1 MSKAWQLR
9 HRPTKRATRSPLLAG
24 GGLWCDPC
32 GLPLRTGWDKYIF
45 KFLIKVG
52 KIHLNMAH
60 VSMKRHAGR
69 FELNFVSIAA
79 AMDPTR
85 LDNAVRRL
93 LSIQAPG
100 DAR

>member
-1 MSKAWQLR
+1 
-9 HRPTKRATRSPLLAG
+9 
-24 GGLWCDPC
+24 
-32 GLPLRTGWDKYIF
+32 
-45 KFLIKVG
+45 
-52 KIHLNMAH
+52 MAH